1 MVMINFDWSMK
12 FYVIGFFGNVLFDR
26 VKILVKLKN
35 LINLVE
41 ISDNSDF

>member
-1 MVMINFDWSMK
+1 MK
-12 FYVIGFFGNVLFDR
+12 CYVIGFYVNVLFDR

-41 ISDNSDF
+41 ISDSSDF